1 MTLKAIQLS
10 LPISILVIRKLNSYL
25 CNVQYFREKII
36 GYKNLRVTLIYSDL
50 SMYSHLKIEH
60 DGELISDEVK
70 PDDICKK
77 ILDVYPEEQQV

>member
-1 MTLKAIQLS
+1 
-10 LPISILVIRKLNSYL
+10 
-25 CNVQYFREKII
+25 
-36 GYKNLRVTLIYSDL
+36 
-50 SMYSHLKIEH
+50 MYSHLKIEH